1 MREDDEHDYDHYND
15 TDDYY
20 DDYDDDPGHAFLSL
34 VNFLLS
40 FILSAM

>member
-20 DDYDDDPGHAFLSL
+20 DDYDDDPGHDFFLENS
-34 VNFLLS
+34 LLS